1 MASVY
6 AKSIRDILQRT
17 GRTEIDPAI
26 IEAWMR
32 VEHATL
38 DHLSPEQFTTSV
50 CTAWA
55 LATVTHPDDNAGLAA
70 TYGLRL
76 AKEARERPE
85 TLAEEHM
92 RRVHGDGSECR
103 DGCDDAPLRHS
114 DDDAHDAGRLV
125 Q

>member
-32 VEHATL
+32 VEHTAL

-55 LATVTHPDDNAGLAA
+55 HATVCHPSANAALAA
-70 TYGLRL
+70 SYGLMTW
-76 AKEARERPE
+76 AQA
-85 TLAEEHM
+85 
-92 RRVHGDGSECR
+92 
-103 DGCDDAPLRHS
+103 
-114 DDDAHDAGRLV
+114 DAHDAGRLV